1 VVGNFDVAS
10 PYTPPI
16 AGAAMQ
22 LLTLALPI
30 MRMTGN
36 TRTLRRV
43 ADFDPAG
50 RLLEVALASLRGRV
64 RLLPRA
70 AVLVKAVIDRVSG
83 LALPLRAAPVYW
95 P

>member
-1 VVGNFDVAS
+1 VVGNFDDAS

-22 LLTLALPI
+22 LLTLAAPI
-30 MRMTGN
+30 MGMTGSAGN
-36 TRTLRRV
+36 LQCV
-43 ADFDPAG
+43 ADFNPAR
-50 RLLEVALASLRGRV
+50 RLLEVALAPLRGRV
-64 RLLPRA
+64 RPLSRA

-83 LALPLRAAPVYW
+83 RALPLRAARVYW